1 MIRYLGIV
9 GLLHLLVGGRTL
21 SFINSSSTYALSFWF
36 GLFAAVGAQPVTD
49 LVDLVGLLK
58 HLQHRFLALV
68 HLIIINKVKIVSI
81 NCNGILEDFP
91 MRNRSCT

>member
-1 MIRYLGIV
+1 M
-9 GLLHLLVGGRTL
+9 
-21 SFINSSSTYALSFWF
+21 
-36 GLFAAVGAQPVTD
+36 TD